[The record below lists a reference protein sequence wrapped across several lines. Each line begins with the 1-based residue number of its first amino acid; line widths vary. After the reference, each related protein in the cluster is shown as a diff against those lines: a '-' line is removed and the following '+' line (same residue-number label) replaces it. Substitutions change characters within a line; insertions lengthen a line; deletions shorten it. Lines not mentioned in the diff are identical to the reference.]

1 MSKQRTTILAT
12 LTFLSSV
19 LCPPVY
25 AAPGEYW
32 EVTTK
37 MEMPG
42 MPFAMP
48 ATTQKTCIPKG
59 KENDPGATSGDKDCQ
74 MTDVKTVGNKTSW
87 KARCDH
93 NGEVMIGS
101 GEQSTSADGYEG
113 KMQLAGKSGGQDM
126 NMNMAFSGKRLGG
139 SCDSEEMVKKMQSQ
153 TCDSSHL
160 KTTSDWIAS
169 AGMYLSKESPC
180 PGKKEELCS
189 RVRKDAPID
198 AEVYSALVQSNTHS
212 NTNIAQDCGIDMA
225 ATTTAIC
232 KTLNSKNIQK
242 LSPYC
247 PTEAKAH
254 REDERRKAC
263 EGRSYTAS
271 SRAEDFKKCMSG
283 NDMSDSQGDSAP
295 EANMPNEASLPSGAG
310 KPSSDNPAAE
320 VLESAKKLKGMFGL

>member
-1 MSKQRTTILAT
+1 MKKNLTTILT
-12 LTFLSSV
+12 LMTSLLSTA
-19 LCPPVY
+19 VY

-59 KENDPGATSGDKDCQ
+59 GENDPGKTSGDKDCQ

-93 NGEVMIGS
+93 NGEVMTGV
-101 GEQSTSADGYEG
+101 GEQSTTANGYEG
-113 KMQLAGKSGGQDM
+113 KMQLSGKSSGQDM
-126 NMNMAFSGKRLGG
+126 TMNMTFSGKHIGG
-139 SCDSEEMVKKMQSQ
+139 SCDTEEMAKKIQSQ

-160 KTTSDWIAS
+160 KTTRDWIGS
-169 AGMYLSKESPC
+169 ATLYLSKDSPC

-189 RVRKDAPID
+189 RVRKDAPRD
-198 AEVYSALVQSNTHS
+198 ADVYSSLVSSDSRGNTH
-212 NTNIAQDCGIDMA
+212 IAQECGMDMA
-225 ATTTAIC
+225 ATTSSIC
-232 KTLNSKNIQK
+232 KTLNGKNIQE

-247 PTEAKAH
+247 PAEAKAY

-263 EGRSYTAS
+263 EGRSYTART
-271 SRAEDFKKCMSG
+271 RAEDFKKCMSG
-283 NDMSDSQGDSAP
+283 KNVAEVQEESMTTDA
-295 EANMPNEASLPSGAG
+295 
-310 KPSSDNPAAE
+310 PAA
-320 VLESAKKLKGMFGL
+320 LESAKPAAGNPALDALETAKRLKGLFGR